1 MKSRTVMQIRRY
13 GRSFLTVLVLAV
25 AGLGAGFYILLQQR
39 FPNPFISF
47 YQVNASFPTAAAV
60 VPGLG
65 EPVDVAGVHVGEI
78 LGVQLHAGQGVV
90 QMEIDPSDGV
100 PHLFKNASAVL
111 TPNTPLKDM
120 YIDIDPGTPSAGV
133 LPNNGTIA
141 IEDTTSPTDSDEL
154 LDELDVDTRDWFTS
168 LITALAGGTRD
179 RGGDIRALFEA
190 LGPTAEQT
198 ETIANLL
205 SVRRGELADI
215 VHNLGVLTS
224 ATSHD
229 DKQLATLVDAGDTT
243 VHALAS
249 QDGALQQAVRLLPGV
264 LSQTR
269 QTFTD
274 LTGFANELTPT
285 ATALIPVAHHL
296 PETLADARTLIKTA
310 ALLPVGKVQTF
321 EHAVIP
327 LAGALTG
334 VLAGLKVDVPALKTS
349 FKAIEYFTN
358 EAAYDPANGNPGFL
372 YWIAWFAHNVDSFVG
387 NHDANGSTWRALLM
401 TTCSTE
407 EDLNPTVKALLSAVV
422 GTLGCQ

>member
-1 MKSRTVMQIRRY
+1 MMQIRRY
-13 GRSFLTVLVLAV
+13 GRSFLIVALLAV
-25 AGLGAGFYILLQQR
+25 LGLGAGFYILLQQR

-47 YQVNASFPTAAAV
+47 YQVNAAFPTAAAV

-65 EPVDVAGVHVGEI
+65 EPVDVAGVHVGQI

-100 PHLFKNASAVL
+100 PHLFRNATAVL

-120 YIDIDPGTPSAGV
+120 YVDINPGTPSAGI

-168 LITALAGGTRD
+168 LITELAGGTHD
-179 RGGDIRALFEA
+179 RGADIRALFEA
-190 LGPTAEQT
+190 LGPTAVQT
-198 ETIANLL
+198 RTIADLL
-205 SVRRGELADI
+205 AARRSELAHV
-215 VHNLGVLTS
+215 VHNLGVLTA

-229 DKQLATLVDAGDTT
+229 DKALATLVDAGDAT

-249 QDGALQQAVRLLPGV
+249 QDGALQQAIKLLPGT
-264 LSQTR
+264 LAQTR
-269 QTFTD
+269 QTFSD

-310 ALLPVGKVQTF
+310 ALLPVGKVRSF
-321 EHAVIP
+321 EHVVIP
-327 LAGALTG
+327 LANALTG

-358 EAAYDPANGNPGFL
+358 EAAYDPRNGNPGFL
-372 YWIAWFAHNVDSFVG
+372 YWISWFAHNVDSFVG
-387 NHDANGSTWRALLM
+387 NHDANGSVWRALLE
-401 TTCSTE
+401 TTCTTE
-407 EDLNPTVKALLSAVV
+407 ADLNPTVKTLLSAVI